1 MNILLTGGAGY
12 IGSHTALSLIDKG
25 HSVTVI
31 DNLITGSKILIPSE
45 AKHYNFDIADE
56 SSIKK
61 ILKEN
66 KFDMAMHFAGLTRV
80 DESVKYP
87 EKYQLHNFEKSK
99 IFFSSCIKNNLKKII
114 FSSSAG
120 VYGNSNSNNL
130 TEDSELK
137 PINPYAESK
146 YKIENYLIEIS
157 KKDKVDYTIL
167 RYFNVAGADKSKR
180 SGLIARSSTNLIKV
194 ICEVATKKREKIII
208 NGDDYETKDGTA
220 IRDFIH
226 VTDIADMHVLAA
238 DNLLKKTTTNIFN
251 CGYGSGY
258 SVKEVVT
265 EMEKIIKNKLQV
277 EIGPRRPNDI
287 SVSIANS
294 DKFKKEFNWKPRF
307 NNLNIILSSALNWER
322 DNS

>member
-12 IGSHTALSLIDKG
+12 IGSHTALSLIDNG

-31 DNLITGSKILIPSE
+31 DNLITGNKALIPPKV
-45 AKHYNFDIADE
+45 KHYNFDISDE
-56 SSIKK
+56 TSIRK

-66 KFDMAMHFAGLTRV
+66 RFDIVMHFAGLTRV
-80 DESVKYP
+80 EESVKYP

-99 IFFSSCIKNNLKKII
+99 IFFLLCIKNNLKKII

-120 VYGNSNSNNL
+120 VYGNSSSSNL

-146 YKIENYLIEIS
+146 YKIENFLIEIS

-167 RYFNVAGADKSKR
+167 RYFNVAGADKSNR
-180 SGLIARSSTNLIKV
+180 SGLIAKSSSNLIKV
-194 ICEVATKKREKIII
+194 LCEVATNKREKIII
-208 NGDDYETKDGTA
+208 NGDDYKTKDGTA

-238 DNLLKKTTTNIFN
+238 NNLIKKPISNIYN

-258 SVKEVVT
+258 SVKEVIN
-265 EMEKIIKNKLQV
+265 EMENIIKNKLQV
-277 EIGPRRPNDI
+277 DIGPRRPNDI
-287 SVSIANS
+287 AVSVANS
-294 DKFKKEFNWKPRF
+294 DKFKK
-307 NNLNIILSSALNWER
+307 
-322 DNS
+322 

>member
-12 IGSHTALSLIDKG
+12 IGSHTALSLIDNG

-31 DNLITGSKILIPSE
+31 DNLITGNKALIPSKV
-45 AKHYNFDIADE
+45 KHYNFDISDE
-56 SSIKK
+56 ISIKK

-66 KFDMAMHFAGLTRV
+66 RFDIVMHFAGLTRV
-80 DESVKYP
+80 EESVKYP

-99 IFFSSCIKNNLKKII
+99 IFFLLCIKNNLKKII

-120 VYGNSNSNNL
+120 VYGNSNSSNL

-146 YKIENYLIEIS
+146 YKIENFLIEIS

-167 RYFNVAGADKSKR
+167 RYFNVAGADKSNR
-180 SGLIARSSTNLIKV
+180 SGLIAKSSSNLIKV
-194 ICEVATKKREKIII
+194 LCEVATNKREKIII
-208 NGDDYETKDGTA
+208 NGDDYKTKDGTA

-238 DNLLKKTTTNIFN
+238 NNLIKKPISNIYN

-258 SVKEVVT
+258 SVKEVIN
-265 EMEKIIKNKLQV
+265 EMENIIKNKLQV
-277 EIGPRRPNDI
+277 DIGPRRPNDI
-287 SVSIANS
+287 AVSVANS

-307 NNLNIILSSALNWER
+307 NNLNIILSSALNWEKN
-322 DNS
+322 NS

>member
-12 IGSHTALSLIDKG
+12 IGSHTALSLIDNG

-31 DNLITGSKILIPSE
+31 DNLITGSKTLIPSE

-66 KFDMAMHFAGLTRV
+66 KFDIAMHFAGLTRV

-87 EKYQLHNFEKSK
+87 EKYKLHNFEKSK
-99 IFFSSCIKNNLKKII
+99 IFFSLCIENNLKKII

-120 VYGNSNSNNL
+120 VYGNNNSSNL
-130 TEDSELK
+130 TEESELK
-137 PINPYAESK
+137 PINPYADSK
-146 YKIENYLIEIS
+146 YQIENFLIS
-157 KKDKVDYTIL
+157 KKDKIDYTIL
-167 RYFNVAGADKSKR
+167 RYFNVAGADKDNR
-180 SGLIARSSTNLIKV
+180 SGLIAKSSTNLIKV
-194 ICEVATKKREKIII
+194 LCEVAANKRKKITI
-208 NGDDYETKDGTA
+208 NGNDYKTKDGTA

-238 DNLLKKTTTNIFN
+238 NNLLKNPSSNIFN

-258 SVKEVVT
+258 SVKEVIT
-265 EMEKIIKNKLQV
+265 EMENIVKNKLQV
-277 EIGPRRPNDI
+277 EIGPRRPKDI
-287 SVSIANS
+287 AVSVANS
-294 DKFKKEFNWKPRF
+294 DKFKKNFNWKPRF
-307 NNLNIILSSALNWER
+307 NNLNIILSSALNWEK
-322 DNS
+322 NN

>member
-31 DNLITGSKILIPSE
+31 DNLITGNKTLIPTK

-56 SSIKK
+56 NSIQK

-66 KFDMAMHFAGLTRV
+66 KFDIAMHFAGLTRV

-87 EKYQLHNFEKSK
+87 EKYKLHNFEKSK
-99 IFFSSCIKNNLKKII
+99 IFFSLCIKNNLKKII

-120 VYGNSNSNNL
+120 VYGNNNSSNL
-130 TEDSELK
+130 TEESELK
-137 PINPYAESK
+137 PINPYADSK
-146 YKIENYLIEIS
+146 YQIENFLIS
-157 KKDKVDYTIL
+157 KKGKIDYTIL
-167 RYFNVAGADKSKR
+167 RYFNVAGADKSNR
-180 SGLIARSSTNLIKV
+180 SGLIAKSSTNLIKV
-194 ICEVATKKREKIII
+194 LCEVAANKREKITI
-208 NGDDYETKDGTA
+208 NGNDYKTKDGTA

-238 DNLLKKTTTNIFN
+238 NNLLKNPSSNIFN

-258 SVKEVVT
+258 SVKEVIR
-265 EMEKIIKNKLQV
+265 EMENIVKNKLKV
-277 EIGPRRPNDI
+277 EIGPRRAKDI
-287 SVSIANS
+287 AVSVANS
-294 DKFKKEFNWKPRF
+294 DKFKKNFNWKPRF
-307 NNLNIILSSALNWER
+307 NNLNIILSSALNWEK
-322 DNS
+322 NN

>member
-12 IGSHTALSLIDKG
+12 IGSHTALSLIDNG

-31 DNLITGSKILIPSE
+31 DNLITGNKALIPSKV
-45 AKHYNFDIADE
+45 KHYNFDISDE
-56 SSIKK
+56 ISIKK

-66 KFDMAMHFAGLTRV
+66 RFDIVMHFAGLTRV
-80 DESVKYP
+80 EESVKYP

-99 IFFSSCIKNNLKKII
+99 IFFLLCIKNNLKKII

-120 VYGNSNSNNL
+120 VYGNSNSSNL

-146 YKIENYLIEIS
+146 YKIENFLIEIS

-167 RYFNVAGADKSKR
+167 RYFNVAGADKSNR
-180 SGLIARSSTNLIKV
+180 SGLIAKSSSNLIKV
-194 ICEVATKKREKIII
+194 LCEVATNKREKIII
-208 NGDDYETKDGTA
+208 NGDDYKTKDGTA

-238 DNLLKKTTTNIFN
+238 NNLIKKQISNIFN

-258 SVKEVVT
+258 SVKEVIN
-265 EMEKIIKNKLQV
+265 EMENIIKNKLQV
-277 EIGPRRPNDI
+277 DIGPRRPNDI
-287 SVSIANS
+287 AVSVANS

-307 NNLNIILSSALNWER
+307 NNLNIILSSALNWEKN
-322 DNS
+322 NS

>member
-31 DNLITGSKILIPSE
+31 DNLITGNKTLIPTK

-56 SSIKK
+56 NSIKK

-66 KFDMAMHFAGLTRV
+66 KFDIAMHFAGLTRV

-87 EKYQLHNFEKSK
+87 EKYKLHNFEKSK
-99 IFFSSCIKNNLKKII
+99 IFFSLCIKNNLKKII

-120 VYGNSNSNNL
+120 VYGNNNSSNL
-130 TEDSELK
+130 TEESELK
-137 PINPYAESK
+137 PINPYADSK
-146 YKIENYLIEIS
+146 YQIENFLIS
-157 KKDKVDYTIL
+157 KKDKIDYTIL
-167 RYFNVAGADKSKR
+167 RYFNVAGADKDNR
-180 SGLIARSSTNLIKV
+180 SGLIAKSSTNLIKV
-194 ICEVATKKREKIII
+194 LCEVAANKRKKITI
-208 NGDDYETKDGTA
+208 NGNDYKTKDGTA

-238 DNLLKKTTTNIFN
+238 NNLLKNPSSNIFN

-258 SVKEVVT
+258 SVKEVIT
-265 EMEKIIKNKLQV
+265 EMENIVKNKLQV
-277 EIGPRRPNDI
+277 EIGPRRLKDI
-287 SVSIANS
+287 AVSVANS
-294 DKFKKEFNWKPRF
+294 DKFKKNFNWKPRF
-307 NNLNIILSSALNWER
+307 NNLNIILSSALNWEK
-322 DNS
+322 NN

>member
-12 IGSHTALSLIDKG
+12 IGSHTALSLIDNG

-31 DNLITGSKILIPSE
+31 DNLITGNKALIPSKV
-45 AKHYNFDIADE
+45 KHYNFDISDE
-56 SSIKK
+56 ISIKK

-66 KFDMAMHFAGLTRV
+66 RFDIVMHFAGLTRV
-80 DESVKYP
+80 EESVKYP

-99 IFFSSCIKNNLKKII
+99 IFFLLCIKNNLKKII

-120 VYGNSNSNNL
+120 VYGNSNSSNL

-146 YKIENYLIEIS
+146 YKIENFLIEIS

-167 RYFNVAGADKSKR
+167 RYFNVAGADKSNR
-180 SGLIARSSTNLIKV
+180 SGLIAKSSSNLIKV
-194 ICEVATKKREKIII
+194 LCEVATNKREKIII
-208 NGDDYETKDGTA
+208 NGDDYKTKDGTA

-238 DNLLKKTTTNIFN
+238 NNLIKKPISNIYN

-258 SVKEVVT
+258 SVKEVIN
-265 EMEKIIKNKLQV
+265 EMENIIKNKLQV
-277 EIGPRRPNDI
+277 DIGPRRLNDI
-287 SVSIANS
+287 AVSVANS

-307 NNLNIILSSALNWER
+307 NNLNIILSSALNWEKN
-322 DNS
+322 NS